1 MPRRCTEAA
10 TCSCIRNSCLPSL
23 YRIRWIVRLGRR
35 RPRSYVW
42 AAAGPTDIV
51 PIAKIEGQNA
61 HQNLL
66 VDCPPLP
73 ASAGFSDEGD
83 KSLVPSQFTFARWGR
98 PRAGTRSPRSKL
110 ADQGTS
116 DSPSPRRVAYPYG
129 SPAGCRRASNP
140 RPARFFAVASLR
152 SSQPK
157 EDEIAF

>member
-1 MPRRCTEAA
+1 MTSITRGLPGTRIIWIDHARGGAARCRGVALRQRRVAAFVIAASPACTGFA
-10 TCSCIRNSCLPSL
+10 
-23 YRIRWIVRLGRR
+23 G
-35 RPRSYVW
+35 SYVW

-140 RPARFFAVASLR
+140 RQRDF
-152 SSQPK
+152 SQ
-157 EDEIAF
+157 